1 MSSVTYVYDVSI
13 PCDTRAMKAAIKSE
27 FHTRLR
33 QERVRRGITQ
43 QVVAT
48 ACGVSRNAVS
58 NWESGENAPTLDKI
72 EPITE
77 ILDTDPVW
85 LLRGKASAISAKQQ
99 TGPYA
104 TVQVTEYHT
113 RLSAGGGSF
122 ISEEN
127 KKEIWNFS
135 RHYLADELHLPLNK
149 LAILE
154 VNGDSMEPTLR
165 SGDRVMINMADKR
178 LSQAGLFVMFDF
190 DGPSVKRLELIA
202 GTKPQMINVI
212 SDNLTLHKPHPM
224 LAADIQIV
232 GRVVWVARRM

>member
-13 PCDTRAMKAAIKSE
+13 ACDTGPMTVALKSE
-27 FHTRLR
+27 FHARLK
-33 QERVRRGITQ
+33 QERKRRGISQ

-48 ACGVSRNAVS
+48 ACGVTRTAVS
-58 NWESGENAPTLDKI
+58 NWENGNYAPTLDKL

-85 LLRGKASAISAKQQ
+85 LLRGKALATTATQQ

-104 TVQVTEYHT
+104 IVQVIEYYT

-135 RHYLADELHLPLNK
+135 RHYLAEELHLPLNK

-212 SDNLTLHKPHPM
+212 SDNLALHQPHPM
-224 LAADIQIV
+224 LAAEVQIV

>member
-1 MSSVTYVYDVSI
+1 MSSVTYVDDVSI
-13 PCDTRAMKAAIKSE
+13 PCDTGPMGAAAKSD
-27 FHTRLR
+27 FHNRLR
-33 QERVRRGITQ
+33 QERIRRGVSQ
-43 QVVAT
+43 QVVAD
-48 ACGVSRNAVS
+48 ACGVTRNAVS
-58 NWESGENAPTLDKI
+58 NWESGKHAPTLDKL

-77 ILDTDPVW
+77 ILDSDPVY
-85 LLRGKASAISAKQQ
+85 LLRGKPLATTAAQQ
-99 TGPYA
+99 NGPYA
-104 TVQVTEYHT
+104 TVQVIEYYT

-135 RHYLADELHLPLNK
+135 RHYLAEELHLPLNK

-212 SDNLTLHKPHPM
+212 SDNQALHKPHPM
-224 LAADIQIV
+224 PAVDVQIV